1 MTCIKAALLGLSL
14 TKLRG
19 VFYDAEDVLDEFR
32 CDPLRKELKTVR
44 FPSIS
49 IPFAYSSRMGNKIK
63 KINERLETSASDF
76 KKFNLGENVQILQN
90 RPCVVQSHGDTH
102 SFMTFKLSY
111 ELEALNHQDSL
122 FLLLKWAFKEGDE
135 VQNPN
140 ILRIADEIV
149 KKCIRVPLAVRTMG
163 SLLYGKTYQHD
174 WEQIRDN
181 DIWKVDQ

>member
-32 CDPLRKELKTVR
+32 CDPLRKELKT
-44 FPSIS
+44 
-49 IPFAYSSRMGNKIK
+49 M
-63 KINERLETSASDF
+63 
-76 KKFNLGENVQILQN
+76 
-90 RPCVVQSHGDTH
+90 
-102 SFMTFKLSY
+102 SY

-140 ILRIADEIV
+140 ILRIGDEIV

-181 DIWKVDQ
+181 DIWKLDQ